1 MNSESEPLGWGGRDV
16 TSMLLCVPNKMADG
30 VCAEGTADSVKDSVV
45 KQTVDL
51 LSISHEDCLNSN
63 TLNTLKSSFYIRGDS
78 EELSS
83 SFQIDGVVGLG
94 VRAAAMLCGSSS
106 EFCPNTGDNCRKKRC
121 ADRYD
126 SSESSDR

>member
-1 MNSESEPLGWGGRDV
+1 MNSESEPLGWGGSDV

-30 VCAEGTADSVKDSVV
+30 VCADGTAGSVKDSVV

-51 LSISHEDCLNSN
+51 LSISHKDCLNSN

-78 EELSS
+78 GELCS

-94 VRAAAMLCGSSS
+94 VRASDMLCGASS
-106 EFCPNTGDNCRKKRC
+106 EFCPNNGDNCRKKRC